1 MPTDPALPV
10 LRVLPDPDAVAEAA
24 AIEIA
29 EGLRAAIAER
39 GIAHWSTT
47 GGSAAPPIYRHLGTS
62 PLRERVDWSK
72 VHVWWGDDRFVPA
85 DHPESN
91 VMPLEQILLVTGGD
105 EAASGTQNADAY
117 GHGFGVVLHADQL
130 HPTPVSAA
138 IAHATGTEGAAA
150 AYAAEIRTHV
160 PRGADGVPVF
170 DVYLLGVG
178 PDGHLLS
185 VFPDSA
191 VWDRT
196 EMVVGVQAPTHVEPH
211 LPRVTMH
218 PRVIAAA
225 RRVLLV
231 TTGASKAGKLA
242 HAWTGDDVRELPIRA
257 ARIPNATWIID
268 EAAAAELPRD

>member
-10 LRVLPDPDAVAEAA
+10 LRVLPDPDAVSEAV

-29 EGLRAAIAER
+29 EGLQAAIAER

-72 VHVWWGDDRFVPA
+72 VHVWWGDDRFVPT

-150 AYAAEIRTHV
+150 AYAAEIGTHV

-196 EMVVGVQAPTHVEPH
+196 EMVVGVPAPTHVEPH

-257 ARIPNATWIID
+257 ARIPHATWIID

>member
-1 MPTDPALPV
+1 MPTDPALPE
-10 LRVLPDPDAVAEAA
+10 LRVLPDPEAVAEAA
-24 AIEIA
+24 ASEIA
-29 EGLRAAIAER
+29 EGLRSAIAER
-39 GIAHWSTT
+39 GVAHWSTT
-47 GGSAAPPIYRHLGTS
+47 GGSAAPPIYRRLGTS

-105 EAASGTQNADAY
+105 EATSGTQNADAY

-130 HPTPVSAA
+130 HPTPVSVA
-138 IAHATGTEGAAA
+138 IAHGSGTEGAAA
-150 AYAAEIRTHV
+150 SYAAELETHV

-170 DVYLLGVG
+170 DVYLVGVG

-185 VFPDSA
+185 VFPGSE
-191 VWDRT
+191 VWDRP
-196 EMVVGVQAPTHVEPH
+196 ELVVGVPAPTHVEPH

-218 PRVIAAA
+218 PRVMAAA

-231 TTGASKAGKLA
+231 TSGAAKAGMLA
-242 HAWTGDDVRELPIRA
+242 QAWTGDDVLELPIRA
-257 ARIPNATWIID
+257 ARVPNATWLVD

>member
-1 MPTDPALPV
+1 MPTDPALPE
-10 LRVLPDPDAVAEAA
+10 LRVLPDPEAVAEAA
-24 AIEIA
+24 ASEIA
-29 EGLRAAIAER
+29 EGLRSAIAER
-39 GIAHWSTT
+39 GVAHWSTT
-47 GGSAAPPIYRHLGTS
+47 GGSAAPPIYRRLGTS

-72 VHVWWGDDRFVPA
+72 VHVWWGDDRFVPP

-105 EAASGTQNADAY
+105 EATSGTQNADAY

-130 HPTPVSAA
+130 HRTPVSMA

-150 AYAAEIRTHV
+150 AYAAEIETHV

-170 DVYLLGVG
+170 DVYLVGVG

-185 VFPDSA
+185 VFPDSD
-191 VWDRT
+191 VWDRP
-196 EMVVGVQAPTHVEPH
+196 ELVVGAAAPTHVEPH

-218 PRVIAAA
+218 PRVIPAA

-231 TTGASKAGKLA
+231 TSGASKAGKIGR
-242 HAWTGDDVRELPIRA
+242 AWAGDDVRELPIRA
-257 ARIPNATWIID
+257 ARVPNATWLLD
-268 EAAAAELPRD
+268 AAAAAELPRD